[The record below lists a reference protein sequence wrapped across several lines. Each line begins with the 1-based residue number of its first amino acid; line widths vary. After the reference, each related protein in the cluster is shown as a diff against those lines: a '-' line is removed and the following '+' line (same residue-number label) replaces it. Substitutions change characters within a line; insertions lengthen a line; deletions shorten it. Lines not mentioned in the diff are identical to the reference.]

1 VSFGAHLLLLHELRV
16 RTVINDMAPKDRG
29 RERRINLFRT
39 NVPEL
44 PIQDEFIALGA
55 KVYSGLLS
63 EKDKGKD
70 VPIL

>member
-1 VSFGAHLLLLHELRV
+1 
-16 RTVINDMAPKDRG
+16 MAPKDRG